1 MKKTIFAL
9 LALPLLTLNSFV
21 FADDE
26 VEEVVVTGS
35 FVKTNKEE
43 LAIPVDI
50 FDRAEYGAAGQPNMR
65 DVLRNMPSVS
75 GTINQ
80 SEQFSDGG
88 GDIVGTKNVNIRGLG
103 IPRTLVLFNGKRTV
117 HGPGTTKENNTYVD
131 IGNFAMIQMERLEVL
146 KNGGAVAHGTDAIG
160 GVFNFITRNKFEG
173 FEASVSQSDL
183 DASDGTTTAA
193 FIAGI
198 AVDGANLT
206 FGAEWENID
215 AVNIAENPRVLHKGP
230 SNSLGYWP
238 LGYSTFGNPGTFQT
252 SPGANLVGDPACGI
266 SAAQNGV
273 AGARQSHAIGAYPYS
288 KCGYSYVPYG
298 NYIDPQ
304 ERHKYFATMSMDL
317 TDEIE
322 VYVEANHA
330 TMRADYVGS
339 PTYPPTN
346 AGYFT
351 SVPKSSPGYIDFAA
365 NHLPT
370 LSQATQDAY
379 GGSATSV
386 LWWGRACAIGCGP
399 QVFKLDG
406 DTQRFSV
413 GSRGVMPGTDYDFD
427 VSLTHSTMNY
437 SYNYSDIHTAR
448 YNNAIKGL
456 GGWDCSGVAAD
467 AGDSTKGCSY
477 YNVFGTALTAP
488 AGSNLR
494 NSDELFDYIKAKM
507 GREETRSTTVFDFVM
522 NGDTGFE
529 IDGNAVAFATGVQ
542 VNKTDSDGIAT
553 GDAACPQ
560 NQPCEPL
567 LHFLPNDYSSS
578 IEGKNMAVFAEVSIP
593 ATENLDVNLGVRH
606 EDYDA
611 DSVTVPKV
619 SAILQA
625 TDTLQIRASYE
636 EVFRS
641 PDIPTSM
648 GTALEKI
655 GAEYIEIQTPI
666 PTNLSPESS
675 DNINLGLLWAPMEGM
690 KLSVDYY
697 ALDLVDNLG
706 VASTSSAGAIGNCA
720 DGSTFNMPI
729 ANKPADCQLR
739 NVTAPAINGDGV
751 ETSGLDFAASYDMDT
766 DMGLVQLTLSG
777 VNLLKYDV
785 TKSDGSIYD
794 AKGKYNTR
802 ATESPIR
809 LRSMPEL
816 KINVGASL
824 MNGPHFAR
832 AFIRYVGDYDVDQS
846 FDYASDFDGTN
857 IAHNDPGVPLGFYD
871 GKSVDSNVTVDLH
884 YTYTAM
890 ENLELTVSVV
900 NVADEDPPYAP
911 HEQAYDAF
919 SHSAMGRITT
929 FGMNYKF

>member
-252 SPGANLVGDPACGI
+252 GPGANLVGDPACGI

-317 TDEIE
+317 TDEVEI
-322 VYVEANHA
+322 YVEANHA

-379 GGSATSV
+379 AGSSATV

-437 SYNYSDIHTAR
+437 SYNYGDIHTAR

-467 AGDSTKGCSY
+467 AGDSSKGCSY

-507 GREETRSTTVFDFVM
+507 GGETTRSTTVFDFVM
-522 NGDTGFE
+522 NGDTSFE
-529 IDGNAVAFATGVQ
+529 IDGNAVAFATGIQ
-542 VNKTDSDGIAT
+542 VNKTDSDGVAT

-560 NQPCEPL
+560 N
-567 LHFLPNDYSSS
+567 
-578 IEGKNMAVFAEVSIP
+578 
-593 ATENLDVNLGVRH
+593 
-606 EDYDA
+606 
-611 DSVTVPKV
+611 
-619 SAILQA
+619 
-625 TDTLQIRASYE
+625 
-636 EVFRS
+636 
-641 PDIPTSM
+641 
-648 GTALEKI
+648 
-655 GAEYIEIQTPI
+655 
-666 PTNLSPESS
+666 LSL
-675 DNINLGLLWAPMEGM
+675 IH
-690 KLSVDYY
+690 
-697 ALDLVDNLG
+697 
-706 VASTSSAGAIGNCA
+706 I
-720 DGSTFNMPI
+720 
-729 ANKPADCQLR
+729 
-739 NVTAPAINGDGV
+739 
-751 ETSGLDFAASYDMDT
+751 
-766 DMGLVQLTLSG
+766 
-777 VNLLKYDV
+777 
-785 TKSDGSIYD
+785 
-794 AKGKYNTR
+794 
-802 ATESPIR
+802 
-809 LRSMPEL
+809 
-816 KINVGASL
+816 
-824 MNGPHFAR
+824 
-832 AFIRYVGDYDVDQS
+832 
-846 FDYASDFDGTN
+846 
-857 IAHNDPGVPLGFYD
+857 
-871 GKSVDSNVTVDLH
+871 
-884 YTYTAM
+884 
-890 ENLELTVSVV
+890 
-900 NVADEDPPYAP
+900 
-911 HEQAYDAF
+911 
-919 SHSAMGRITT
+919 
-929 FGMNYKF
+929 